1 MPETGRENANAA
13 VYGTFSENAR
23 GTKPKAVSIFI
34 IGTELTCGII
44 QDRHIPL
51 LAGELTKLGYSIH
64 RASIVPDDGS
74 ISHELEHA
82 VSDSGVIIVTGGL
95 GPTCDDMTRQA
106 IADLA
111 GVPLERNETA
121 WNEVYARLGDRIWG
135 ANERQAYIPRGF
147 DEIPNPK
154 GTAPGFKGSFSVKA
168 NPTDGSKTDVSE
180 PSVSHEVLVVAMPGP
195 PSEMQ
200 YMFYNHV
207 RPFFARISGC
217 EDLRRDEFSVY
228 MVPEAKLEDL
238 CEACAVDG
246 VSWGTRFQP
255 FKISLYVDGGCEESR
270 KEFEAKLSSV
280 MGRGLLEKGEHEAVD
295 LLSSYLEENGL
306 TISTAESA
314 TAGFAS
320 KLLTDRS
327 GSSSWFWGGAATY
340 ANAAKAGILGVDASM
355 LEDPAVGPV
364 SEQCAK
370 QMADGMR
377 RLSGSSIAV
386 SITGIAGPG
395 GAEDGKPVGTA
406 YIGLSSS
413 IRDTE
418 AVRVNVSANSR
429 DSVRRKFAVAM
440 MLLALEYAKGGSV
453 VDMASSWVYI

>member
-1 MPETGRENANAA
+1 MSETGYENANQN
-13 VYGTFSENAR
+13 VH

-51 LAGELTKLGYSIH
+51 IAGELTKLGYSVR

-74 ISHELEHA
+74 ISCELEQA
-82 VSDSGVIIVTGGL
+82 VFDSDVMIVTGGL

-154 GTAPGFKGSFSVKA
+154 GTAPGFKGLFSVKSF
-168 NPTDGSKTDVSE
+168 PKTDVPE
-180 PSVSHEVLVVAMPGP
+180 PSVSREVLVIAMPGP

-207 RPFFARISGC
+207 RPLLAGISGC
-217 EDLRRDEFSVY
+217 GDLGRDEFSVY

-238 CEACAVDG
+238 CESCAVDG

>member
-1 MPETGRENANAA
+1 M
-13 VYGTFSENAR
+13 
-23 GTKPKAVSIFI
+23 
-34 IGTELTCGII
+34 
-44 QDRHIPL
+44 Q
-51 LAGELTKLGYSIH
+51 
-64 RASIVPDDGS
+64 
-74 ISHELEHA
+74 
-82 VSDSGVIIVTGGL
+82 
-95 GPTCDDMTRQA
+95 RQA
-106 IADLA
+106 LHGRRKALRHRSWIR
-111 GVPLERNETA
+111 PL
-121 WNEVYARLGDRIWG
+121 
-135 ANERQAYIPRGF
+135 
-147 DEIPNPK
+147 
-154 GTAPGFKGSFSVKA
+154 
-168 NPTDGSKTDVSE
+168 
-180 PSVSHEVLVVAMPGP
+180 
-195 PSEMQ
+195 
-200 YMFYNHV
+200 
-207 RPFFARISGC
+207 
-217 EDLRRDEFSVY
+217 
-228 MVPEAKLEDL
+228 
-238 CEACAVDG
+238 
-246 VSWGTRFQP
+246 
-255 FKISLYVDGGCEESR
+255 
-270 KEFEAKLSSV
+270 
-280 MGRGLLEKGEHEAVD
+280 GRGLLEKGEHEAVD

-413 IRDTE
+413 
-418 AVRVNVSANSR
+418 R

>member
-1 MPETGRENANAA
+1 
-13 VYGTFSENAR
+13 
-23 GTKPKAVSIFI
+23 
-34 IGTELTCGII
+34 
-44 QDRHIPL
+44 
-51 LAGELTKLGYSIH
+51 
-64 RASIVPDDGS
+64 
-74 ISHELEHA
+74 
-82 VSDSGVIIVTGGL
+82 
-95 GPTCDDMTRQA
+95 
-106 IADLA
+106 
-111 GVPLERNETA
+111 
-121 WNEVYARLGDRIWG
+121 
-135 ANERQAYIPRGF
+135 
-147 DEIPNPK
+147 
-154 GTAPGFKGSFSVKA
+154 
-168 NPTDGSKTDVSE
+168 
-180 PSVSHEVLVVAMPGP
+180 
-195 PSEMQ
+195 
-200 YMFYNHV
+200 MFYNHV
-207 RPFFARISGC
+207 RPFLARISGC

>member
-1 MPETGRENANAA
+1 MPETGYENANAA
-13 VYGTFSENAR
+13 VYGTFSENAH
-23 GTKPKAVSIFI
+23 GTKPRAVSIFI

-51 LAGELTKLGYSIH
+51 LAGELTKLGYSIR

-74 ISHELEHA
+74 ISCELGQA
-82 VSDSGVIIVTGGL
+82 VLDSDIMIVTGGL

-154 GTAPGFKGSFSVKA
+154 GTAPGFKGSFSIKSF
-168 NPTDGSKTDVSE
+168 PKTDVPE
-180 PSVSHEVLVVAMPGP
+180 PSVSREVLVIAMPGP

-207 RPFFARISGC
+207 RPLLAGISGC
-217 EDLRRDEFSVY
+217 GDLGRDEFSVY

-238 CEACAVDG
+238 CESCAVDG

-255 FKISLYVDGGCEESR
+255 FKISLYVDGGCEASR
-270 KEFEAKLSSV
+270 KEFEARLSSV
-280 MGRGLLEKGEHEAVD
+280 MGRGLLENGEHEAVD
-295 LLSSYLEENGL
+295 LLSSYLEEKGL

-327 GSSSWFWGGAATY
+327 GSSAWFWGGAATY

-355 LEDPAVGPV
+355 LENPAVGPV
-364 SEQCAK
+364 SEQCAR

-413 IRDTE
+413 FRDTE

-440 MLLALEYAKGGSV
+440 MLLALEYARGGSV

>member
-1 MPETGRENANAA
+1 MTETTSKATNEA
-13 VYGTFSENAR
+13 E
-23 GTKPKAVSIFI
+23 TKTVSIFV
-34 IGTELTCGII
+34 IGTELTSGVI

-51 LAGELTKLGYSIH
+51 LAGELTKLGFCIR

-74 ISHELEHA
+74 ISRELGHA
-82 VSDSGVIIVTGGL
+82 VLDSGVIIVTGGL

-154 GTAPGFKGSFSVKA
+154 GTAPGFKGSFPVRAYSP
-168 NPTDGSKTDVSE
+168 NDSKTDVSE
-180 PSVSHEVLVVAMPGP
+180 PPIQKDVHDVLVIAMPGP
-195 PSEMQ
+195 PVEMQ

-207 RPFFARISGC
+207 RPFLARISGC
-217 EDLRRDEFSVY
+217 KDLGRDEFSVY

-238 CEACAVDG
+238 CEACAVGG
-246 VSWGTRFQP
+246 VSWGTRFQQ
-255 FKISLYVDGGCEESR
+255 FKISLYVDGDCESSR
-270 KEFEAKLSSV
+270 REFEEKLSSV
-280 MGRGLLEKGEHEAVD
+280 IGRGLFEKGEHEAVD
-295 LLSSYLEENGL
+295 LLSSYLEGKAL

-314 TAGFAS
+314 TAGLAS

-327 GSSSWFWGGAATY
+327 GSSAWFWGGAATY
-340 ANAAKAGILGVDASM
+340 ANEAKARILGVDASM
-355 LEDPAVGPV
+355 LENPCVGPV

-370 QMADGMR
+370 QMADGAR
-377 RLSGSSIAV
+377 RLSGTDIAV

-395 GAEDGKPVGTA
+395 GAEEGKPVGTA

-413 IRDTE
+413 FRDTE

-440 MLLALEYAKGGSV
+440 MVLALEYAKGGSV
-453 VDMASSWVYI
+453 VDMVSSWVYI

>member
-1 MPETGRENANAA
+1 MGEIVSET
-13 VYGTFSENAR
+13 
-23 GTKPKAVSIFI
+23 AVSIFI

-51 LAGELTKLGYSIH
+51 LAGELTKLGYGIR

-74 ISHELEHA
+74 ISRELEHA

-154 GTAPGFKGSFSVKA
+154 GTAPGFKGSFSTK
-168 NPTDGSKTDVSE
+168 PDVSE
-180 PSVSHEVLVVAMPGP
+180 PSNSNDVHEVLVIAMPGP
-195 PSEMQ
+195 PTEMQ

-207 RPFFARISGC
+207 RPFLARISGC
-217 EDLRRDEFSVY
+217 KDLGRDEFSVY

-246 VSWGTRFQP
+246 VSWGTRFQQ
-255 FKISLYVDGGCEESR
+255 FKISLYVDGGCESSR
-270 KEFEAKLSSV
+270 REFEDKLSSV
-280 MGRGLLEKGEHEAVD
+280 IGHGLLERGEHEAVD
-295 LLSSYLEENGL
+295 LLSSHLEEKGL

-320 KLLTDRS
+320 KLLTDRA
-327 GSSSWFWGGAATY
+327 GSSAWFWGGAATY
-340 ANAAKAGILGVDASM
+340 ANEAKARILGVDASM
-355 LEDPAVGPV
+355 LEDPSIGPV

-370 QMADGMR
+370 QMADGIR
-377 RLSGSSIAV
+377 RLSGTDIAV

-395 GAEDGKPVGTA
+395 GAEEGKPVGTA

-413 IRDTE
+413 FRDTE

-429 DSVRRKFAVAM
+429 DSIRRKFAVAM
-440 MLLALEYAKGGSV
+440 MVLALEYAKGGSV